1 MLPSNRPGDSQS
13 MLPLFPAEA
22 LKEARWAGLP
32 FRYVGGLHLPTLNL
46 WLDPPVQRELA
57 VVTHGHTDHC
67 RARHGVA
74 IATPVTAALYRR
86 RFAGTRAGA
95 RLDVVELP
103 FSRPLDLDDHRI
115 ELFPSGHVLG
125 AAQVQVTLPSG
136 RRLVYTGDLQL
147 RASRCA
153 EPAEVRACDDLVI
166 ECTFGEP
173 RYRFPDNAEVEAALA
188 RLLDEWLGRGFL
200 PVVAAYALGKAQ
212 EAVHLLQ
219 ELGFAVT
226 AERPIIS
233 YADVYRCHGCAL
245 GPIVAWPVKSPDMM
259 DLMGGRG
266 AVLVLSPQR
275 ARQLRRLG
283 RASLAGEPPRPV
295 RVVLLSGWALHPGT
309 AARSGVDAALPLSD
323 HADFPALLRYVEQAA
338 PQRVFTVHGRPT
350 FAAYLRRRGVH
361 AVHLD
366 HRGLLT

>member
-1 MLPSNRPGDSQS
+1 MPLQNRPGNSHPMQ
-13 MLPLFPAEA
+13 PLFPAEA
-22 LKEARWAGLP
+22 LEEARWAGLP
-32 FRYVGGLHLPTLNL
+32 FRYAGGLHLPALDL
-46 WLDPPVQRELA
+46 WLDPPVQRERA
-57 VVTHGHTDHC
+57 IVTHGHTDHC

-74 IATPVTAALYRR
+74 IATPVTAALYRQ
-86 RFAGTRAGA
+86 RFAGTRTGA
-95 RLDVVELP
+95 RLNVVELP
-103 FSRPLDLDDHRI
+103 FGHPLDLEDHRV

-125 AAQVQVTLPSG
+125 AAQVLVTLPSG

-153 EPAEVRACDDLVI
+153 EPAEVRPCDDLVI

-173 RYRFPDNAEVEAALA
+173 RYRFPDSAEVEAALA

-219 ELGFAVT
+219 ELGFAV
-226 AERPIIS
+226 AADRAIIS
-233 YADVYRCHGCAL
+233 YAEVYRRHGCAL
-245 GPIVAWPVKSPDMM
+245 GPIALWPAAPPNMIKLAS
-259 DLMGGRG
+259 GRG

-275 ARQLRRLG
+275 ARQLRQQG

-295 RVVLLSGWALHPGT
+295 RAVLLSGWALHPGI
-309 AARSGVDAALPLSD
+309 ARSGVDAALPLSD

-338 PQRVFTVHGRPT
+338 PQRVFTVHGGPT
-350 FAAYLRRRGVH
+350 FAAYLRSRGVR

-366 HRGLLT
+366 HLGRTS